1 MVKLAFKPSLD
12 NEIVVESM
20 SSKKKEPD
28 PETFRPFKDPPQPLC
43 ESHVKE
49 YLPVKELV
57 GMETAHYIVNNWYNN
72 ANKVLLLVG
81 PTGCGKTTL
90 VESYCHEN
98 DIQIYRV
105 KSSDNHLSIKSKRDL
120 LKDIFVFSEFS
131 KTNFFL
137 KRETKSRKLIFI
149 DEFQNGNSDILSA
162 TDIHNLHLL
171 RNQATRIE
179 NKRELKLFLGDL
191 ECPFTLPPILVVS
204 ADSKGSKL
212 SDMKKLH
219 EVFYIPEINNTVL
232 HKWIITRFNTLDPDF
247 AMQIVKR
254 CGSDKRLLINT
265 VEFVLKSPSDEIDES
280 FIDSFQKDEEIGMYR
295 FLEILFNE
303 EETGINEIFKLYDTD
318 GFMLS
323 NLVHENYLEYND
335 DIHAVAKTAEA
346 ISIGETLFSD
356 TYESLRTFVPE
367 LHCLHSLCIP
377 SYYSRSDRP
386 NRNVRSSCINNRYNI
401 YLNNHK
407 LVKLLNKSQPVNE
420 RALDIFDIL
429 TVKKFLSHDL
439 VKTKT
444 LSPGQLGFINNI
456 ISALGGNIEKMELI
470 YKHFSDFN
478 EIVSKPKNF
487 TIKFKEK
494 IKNNNNNV

>member
-1 MVKLAFKPSLD
+1 MVKLAFKPSND
-12 NEIVVESM
+12 EIVVESI

-28 PETFRPFKDPPQPLC
+28 SETFRPFKEPPQPLC
-43 ESHVKE
+43 EPGTKE
-49 YLPVKELV
+49 FIPVKELV
-57 GMETAHYIVNNWYNN
+57 GMDTCHYILNNWYNN
-72 ANKVLLLVG
+72 ATKVLLVVG

-90 VESYCHEN
+90 VESYCNEN
-98 DIQIYRV
+98 DIQVYRV
-105 KSSDNHLSIKSKRDL
+105 KSTDAVKTRREL

-131 KTNFFL
+131 KTNFFF
-137 KRETKSRKLIFI
+137 KSETKTRKLIFI
-149 DEFQNGNSDILSA
+149 DEFQNGNNDILSA
-162 TDIHNLHLL
+162 TDIHNLNLL
-171 RNQATRIE
+171 RNQNTRIE
-179 NKRELKLFLGDL
+179 NKRELKLFLGEL

-219 EVFYIPEINNTVL
+219 EVFYIPEINCSIL
-232 HKWIITRFNTLDPDF
+232 HKWIITQFDTLDPDF
-247 AMQIVKR
+247 AMQLVKR
-254 CGSDKRLLINT
+254 CGSDKRLLLNTIN
-265 VEFVLKSPSDEIDES
+265 FVLKSPSDDIDES
-280 FIDSFQKDEEIGMYR
+280 FIDSFRKDEEIGMYR
-295 FLEILFNE
+295 FLEVLFNE
-303 EETGINEIFKLYDTD
+303 ETTGLNDIFKLYDTD
-318 GFMLS
+318 GFMLC

-335 DIHAVAKTAEA
+335 DIHAVAQAAES

-401 YLNNHK
+401 YLNNRK
-407 LVKLLNKSQPVNE
+407 LLTSLNKSQPVNE
-420 RALDIFDIL
+420 RAFDIFDIL
-429 TVKKFLSHDL
+429 TIKKFLNHEL

-444 LSPGQLGFINNI
+444 LSPSQLGFIKNVL
-456 ISALGGNIEKMELI
+456 SSLGGNIEKMELI

-494 IKNNNNNV
+494 IKSND